1 VTFEEVLTQTVAM
14 LQRLGCVSYR
24 TLKRQ
29 FDLDDDYLEDLKD
42 AIPYTYPTVIDDVG
56 RGLIWPSDV
65 DMLLGPPSSSSQPA
79 LQPVPHEGSRPP
91 PEASPR
97 ELPSPDAERRQLTVL
112 FCDLVDST
120 RLASQLDPEDYR
132 EVVRA
137 YQAACAEVV
146 QRYKGHI
153 AQYLGDGLLVYF
165 GYPQAHEDE
174 AQRAVRT
181 GLEMV
186 EALRALQPRLDA
198 RYGIRLAIRVGIH
211 TGVVVVGEMG
221 GSGRQE
227 QLALGDPPNI
237 AARLQ
242 GLATP
247 DTVVISVATSRLVEG
262 FFTWQT
268 LGAQNL
274 KGVSQP
280 LMVYRILHASAAQTR
295 LDIATPR
302 GLTPLVGRDEEVALV
317 QRRWTQATTGMG
329 QVVLISGEA
338 GIGKSRLV

>member
-1 VTFEEVLTQTVAM
+1 
-14 LQRLGCVSYR
+14 
-24 TLKRQ
+24 
-29 FDLDDDYLEDLKD
+29 
-42 AIPYTYPTVIDDVG
+42 
-56 RGLIWPSDV
+56 
-65 DMLLGPPSSSSQPA
+65 
-79 LQPVPHEGSRPP
+79 
-91 PEASPR
+91 
-97 ELPSPDAERRQLTVL
+97 
-112 FCDLVDST
+112 VDST

-227 QLALGDPPNI
+227 QLALGDTPNI